1 MFSLISS
8 SAVKWIA
15 ILAIV
20 LGLAG
25 AGWYVTSL
33 KANLAIAEENSK
45 KLMDAVQLQQSAI
58 DKLREDHN
66 RVAKAHIDLRAE
78 DKIQQRELNT
88 LKEKF
93 SKSSSASGKPRDVA
107 VIAARKPELVESII
121 NKATAN
127 SFRCMEIATGAPLT
141 KEEQNAVKPNEI
153 NTSCASIANP
163 SYTAGNK

>member
-8 SAVKWIA
+8 SAVKWVA

-33 KANLAIAEENSK
+33 KANLAISQENSK

-66 RVAKAHIDLRAE
+66 RVAKAHSDLRAE
-78 DKIQQRELNT
+78 DKIQQKELNS

-93 SKSSSASGKPRDVA
+93 NQSASGKPRDVA

-153 NTSCASIANP
+153 NSSCTSIANP
-163 SYTAGNK
+163 SYTASNK